1 MEIGLSSSYRGVGV
15 TGVLRYWQN
24 ELDNRDRAPLMSC
37 FFILE
42 VPLFIFTY

>member
-24 ELDNRDRAPLMSC
+24 ELDNRDRSPFNAL
-37 FFILE
+37 
-42 VPLFIFTY
+42 LFYP